1 MRSSSNILQACN
13 GVLIQNV
20 EVKPG
25 DLDLWATETEDK
37 IMEGLFAE
45 YPTQIPHPVYV
56 LCYFDLQF
64 WEADAGKIVEDYE
77 SKGLPPCPGKMYV
90 WECPKEMEEG
100 LW

>member
-1 MRSSSNILQACN
+1 MNFFLIRFLILC
-13 GVLIQNV
+13 
-20 EVKPG
+20 
-25 DLDLWATETEDK
+25 DHFH
-37 IMEGLFAE
+37 LF
-45 YPTQIPHPVYV
+45 Y
-56 LCYFDLQF
+56 LQF